1 MSERLMEEAEA
12 LVRSGVR
19 RVSAERLR
27 GQVQVLHWSSV
38 RQAFGAAM
46 DALRTEVERLSTAA
60 AAQEAARAVTGET
73 PEQKAARLEKEVR
86 ALRER
91 LAQYEEACDALDLI
105 EDFDLA
111 EFEATAEALLQK
123 AELTE
128 AACAKKG
135 KTISLK
141 PKVQELL
148 PDARDGSQLLDKN
161 LGLLFEGA
169 GDMQVFLTLVKL
181 GRKFLMLRQRMTS
194 LEEMMNL
201 LTAVAS

>member
-1 MSERLMEEAEA
+1 MGERLMEEAEA

-27 GQVQVLHWSSV
+27 GQVQVLHWSAV

-46 DALRTEVERLSTAA
+46 DALRTEVERLSR
-60 AAQEAARAVTGET
+60 EAEAERSSRAVTGET

-91 LAQYEEACDALDLI
+91 LAQYEESCDALDLI

-111 EFEATAEALLQK
+111 DFEATAEALSQK

-148 PDARDGSQLLDKN
+148 PDAREGEQLLSQN
-161 LGLLFEGA
+161 LGRMFDGA
-169 GDMQVFLTLVKL
+169 GDMQVFITLVKL
-181 GRKFLMLRQRMTS
+181 GRKFLMLRQRMAS